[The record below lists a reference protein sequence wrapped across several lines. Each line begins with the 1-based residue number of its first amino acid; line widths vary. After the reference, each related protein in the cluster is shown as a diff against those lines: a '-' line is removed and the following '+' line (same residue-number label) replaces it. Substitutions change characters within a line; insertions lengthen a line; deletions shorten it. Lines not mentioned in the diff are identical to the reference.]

1 MFKHILAP
9 LDGSPPSAHALQQI
23 LRFAQD
29 QQAKITGVH
38 VTTPFR
44 LVAVEQV
51 MVDDTGESDARMME
65 KRAMSILLPLE
76 QAAKEANVP
85 CEIVHAI
92 NDDPYDAIIR
102 TASEKGCDL
111 IAMASH
117 GRRGLKGILLGSQT
131 QKVLTHSAI
140 PVLVFR

>member
-9 LDGSPPSAHALQQI
+9 LDGSTPSAHALQQI

-29 QQAKITGVH
+29 QQAKLTGVH
-38 VTTPFR
+38 ITAPFR
-44 LVAVEQV
+44 LLAVEQV
-51 MVDDTGESDARMME
+51 MADDTSESYAQEME
-65 KRAMSILLPLE
+65 KRAMSILQPLE

-92 NDDPYDAIIR
+92 NDDTYDAIIR

-117 GRRGLKGILLGSQT
+117 GRRGMKGILLGSET

>member
-9 LDGSPPSAHALQQI
+9 LDDSPPSAHALQQI

-29 QQAKITGVH
+29 QQAKLTGVH
-38 VTTPFR
+38 VTAPFR

-51 MVDDTGESDARMME
+51 MVDDTSESYAQEME
-65 KRAMSILLPLE
+65 KRAISILQPLE
-76 QAAKEANVP
+76 QAAKEANIP

-102 TASEKGCDL
+102 TALEKGCDL

-117 GRRGLKGILLGSQT
+117 GRRGLKGFLLGSQT
-131 QKVLTHSAI
+131 QQVLTHSAL
-140 PVLVFR
+140 PVLVLR